1 MWGLK
6 PYGIAVTLVS
16 FVVVSADMVGQLM
29 AHEQIPLAVPA
40 VAGVD
45 LLLLVAWIFAVTRD
59 WVKRAA
65 VLYAERLL
73 EALDV
78 LG

>member
-1 MWGLK
+1 MWALK

-16 FVVVSADMVGQLM
+16 SVVVSAEMVGQLT
-29 AHEQIPLAVPA
+29 AHEQIHLAVPA
-40 VAGVD
+40 IAGVD
-45 LLLLVAWIFAVTRD
+45 LLLFVAWILVVTRD
-59 WVKRAA
+59 WVERAA

-78 LG
+78 LA